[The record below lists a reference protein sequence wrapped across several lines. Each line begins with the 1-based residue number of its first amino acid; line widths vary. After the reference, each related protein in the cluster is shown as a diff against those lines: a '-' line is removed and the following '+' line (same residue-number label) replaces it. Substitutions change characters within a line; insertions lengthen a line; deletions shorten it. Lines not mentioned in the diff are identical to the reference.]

1 MKRIFWLLLF
11 AVIPAL
17 GICQEMTYGRVYT
30 SKSGI
35 SFQHYDSLVVLETD
49 TINCKSVNPCS
60 DPIWTG
66 MSTYRL
72 RGHSWVYNQEPRW
85 GGGGCETRERICE
98 GCLVWQKVKIWHLV
112 RRQKTRFQELYEEK
126 FK

>member
-1 MKRIFWLLLF
+1 VKKLFWLLLF
-11 AVIPAL
+11 AVIPAM
-17 GICQEMTYGRVYT
+17 GICQEMTYGRVFT

-35 SFQHYDSLVVLETD
+35 SFQHYDSLMVIQTD
-49 TINCKSVNPCS
+49 TIRYNGCS
-60 DPIWTG
+60 IALYGDVIIFG
-66 MSTYRL
+66 NYK
-72 RGHSWVYNQEPRW
+72 HFWVYNQEPRW